1 MSAGETAKSTAIC
14 IAVHPWSR
22 TSHVVRW
29 LTPNGPVT
37 TVVKGAMR
45 PKSAFL
51 GQYDLNYTCE
61 IVYYLRAQG
70 EVHALREC
78 VPLNLREDLRGDFRL
93 LALADY
99 FRRQIIDN
107 APCGPEAAE
116 WYDLAERSLTGL
128 ISSPAPNLAKLVAFE
143 LEVLHLAGLSPEM
156 EADEGVFS
164 LRGERKISVSA
175 EVAKAIRDPLSEKNP
190 QILVDAARVI
200 GVFYTFHLDCAPQAR
215 RIVLQLISKK
225 ITEEGISKNG

>member
-225 ITEEGISKNG
+225 NNRRRDK

>member
-1 MSAGETAKSTAIC
+1 MAGETAKCEAIC
-14 IAVHPWSR
+14 LAVHPWSR
-22 TSHVVRW
+22 TSHVVSW
-29 LTPNGPVT
+29 LTPAGPVK
-37 TVVKGAMR
+37 TVVKGAVR
-45 PKSAFL
+45 PKSVFL

>member
-1 MSAGETAKSTAIC
+1 MSAGETVKTVAVC
-14 IAVHPWSR
+14 LAVHPWSR

-37 TVVKGAMR
+37 TVVKGAVR

-61 IVYYLRAQG
+61 IVYYLRAKG
-70 EVHALREC
+70 DVHALREC
-78 VPLNLREDLRGDFRL
+78 VPLNLREELRGDFRL
-93 LALADY
+93 LALADH
-99 FRRQIIDN
+99 FRRQIADN

-116 WYDLAERSLTGL
+116 WYSLAERSLSGL
-128 ISSPAPNLAKLVAFE
+128 LSDPAPHLAKLLAFE

-156 EADEGVFS
+156 EAAGGVFS
-164 LRGERKISVSA
+164 LRGERKIPVSA
-175 EVAKAIRDPLSEKNP
+175 EVARAIGNPLGEKNL

-200 GVFYTFHLDCAPQAR
+200 GVFYTFHLDCAPESR

-225 ITEEGISKNG
+225 

>member
-29 LTPNGPVT
+29 LTPDGPVT

-175 EVAKAIRDPLSEKNP
+175 EVAKTIRDPLSEKNP

-225 ITEEGISKNG
+225 

>member
-156 EADEGVFS
+156 EAAGGVFS
-164 LRGERKISVSA
+164 LRGERKIPVSA
-175 EVAKAIRDPLSEKNP
+175 EVARAIGNPLGEKNL

-225 ITEEGISKNG
+225 NNRRRDK

>member
-29 LTPNGPVT
+29 LTPDGPVT

-164 LRGERKISVSA
+164 LRGQRKISVSA

-225 ITEEGISKNG
+225 

>member
-1 MSAGETAKSTAIC
+1 MTAGETVKTVAVC
-14 IAVHPWSR
+14 LAVHPWSR

-37 TVVKGAMR
+37 TVVKGAVR

-61 IVYYLRAQG
+61 IVYYLRAKG
-70 EVHALREC
+70 DVHALREC

-116 WYDLAERSLTGL
+116 WYDLAVRSLTGL

>member
-200 GVFYTFHLDCAPQAR
+200 GVFYTFHLDCAPESR

-225 ITEEGISKNG
+225 

>member
-29 LTPNGPVT
+29 LTPDGPVT

-128 ISSPAPNLAKLVAFE
+128 ISCPAPNLAKLVAFE

>member
-1 MSAGETAKSTAIC
+1 
-14 IAVHPWSR
+14 
-22 TSHVVRW
+22 VRW